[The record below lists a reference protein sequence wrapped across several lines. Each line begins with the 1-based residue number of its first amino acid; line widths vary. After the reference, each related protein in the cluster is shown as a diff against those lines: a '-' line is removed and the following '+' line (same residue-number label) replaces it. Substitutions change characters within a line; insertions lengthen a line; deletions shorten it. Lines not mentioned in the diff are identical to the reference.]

1 MYAARNVKPSFNWGL
16 IPAIIFTGIDQIIF
30 RGKLPFTLKHKHADH
45 ETLQLAKDSK
55 KLNIQ
60 NMMAYTLLIKLVLF
74 I

>member
-1 MYAARNVKPSFNWGL
+1 MLQERLLALPL
-16 IPAIIFTGIDQIIF
+16 AIIFTGIDQIIF

-45 ETLQLAKDSK
+45 ETLQLAKTQK

-60 NMMAYTLLIKLVLF
+60 NMMVFILLIKLVLY